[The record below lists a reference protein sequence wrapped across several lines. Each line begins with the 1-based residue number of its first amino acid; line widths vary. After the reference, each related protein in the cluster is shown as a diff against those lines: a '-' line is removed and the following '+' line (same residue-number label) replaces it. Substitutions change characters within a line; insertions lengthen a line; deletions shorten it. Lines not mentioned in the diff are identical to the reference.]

1 MILVLVLEGKKER
14 KRKAQDKL
22 KEVEEGLKPPP
33 PKRYEFLRQKFTKFN
48 VSENLFFADI
58 SDFTVILLNESV

>member
-33 PKRYEFLRQKFTKFN
+33 PKRYEFHRQKFT
-48 VSENLFFADI
+48 NLMLVKIYFSQTFLTLQ
-58 SDFTVILLNESV
+58 SYC